1 SIFVLPIAVAG
12 LTMFSNGVVPPDR
25 FVLVLPLAG
34 GSEAL
39 TLLAFIGGLSAA
51 TSMVIMASVALS
63 TMLCNDIL
71 VPVLMRLPR
80 LRLLARDDL
89 SSWLLRIR
97 RSLILLILLLAYCC
111 YRLIASSQALASIGL
126 ISFAGAIL
134 FLPSLLGGLDVRG
147 ISRRGVF
154 AGLTAGVL
162 VWLYTLVLPNISAF
176 GWLSDDWIIHGPG
189 GLSWLRPHALFGL
202 AFNDALTHGV
212 FWSLLTD
219 ILVMAAVSSNTQQ
232 SLVERAQ
239 AIAFV
244 DLGIT
249 PGSHQLSPQPPSVRV
264 GELEVV
270 LQRFLGVQA
279 ARQALAEYA
288 TVHDVH
294 LLDYQIAE
302 ADLLRFA
309 ERRLAG
315 VVGS

>member
-1 SIFVLPIAVAG
+1 
-12 LTMFSNGVVPPDR
+12 
-25 FVLVLPLAG
+25 
-34 GSEAL
+34 
-39 TLLAFIGGLSAA
+39 
-51 TSMVIMASVALS
+51 
-63 TMLCNDIL
+63 
-71 VPVLMRLPR
+71 
-80 LRLLARDDL
+80 
-89 SSWLLRIR
+89 
-97 RSLILLILLLAYCC
+97 Y
-111 YRLIASSQALASIGL
+111 
-126 ISFAGAIL
+126 
-134 FLPSLLGGLDVRG
+134 VRG

-202 AFNDALTHGV
+202 AYNDALTHGV

-315 VVGS
+315 VVGSASARVLLASGLRHKDLELGDMALLLDQTADAVQFNRSILQAALENVD